1 MSGYRKNS
9 KGPCKP
15 SVWGK
20 AKDYCDTI
28 TAITEDEE
36 VRNGCKSF
44 QELGLL
50 MLMVTEKL

>member
-9 KGPCKP
+9 KGPRK
-15 SVWGK
+15 SIVWGN

-28 TAITEDEE
+28 TAITEDEQ
-36 VRNGCKSF
+36 VQNGCKSF

-50 MLMVTEKL
+50 TLTVTEKF